1 MSDISLSF
9 EYKGTKQDAFD
20 QMKKMEQKAHEQY
33 PEFENCWEI
42 TWQDNGGLLDARIMG
57 MDITGQFEI
66 VERDATGGDIKATIT
81 LPALL
86 SMMKGMIETRIKS
99 EIQKMLKQYL
109 NGWYTVQIFIHRKR
123 FPVKTICFIL
133 GVQEL
138 NHGS

>member
-99 EIQKMLKQYL
+99 EIQKMLSS
-109 NGWYTVQIFIHRKR
+109 I
-123 FPVKTICFIL
+123 
-133 GVQEL
+133 
-138 NHGS
+138 